1 MKLRYYLRGL
11 AVGILLTTIILTI
24 ANAGNK
30 PLTDAQIKQR
40 AAQLGMVEG
49 DSLRLSALQSGSDQS
64 TGENAAAK
72 ESVGEKSSSAEGS
85 TAESNVTESKAA
97 DDTAESGS
105 AATGSIS
112 ESSAATG
119 SASESSGATES
130 SVASSKTESS
140 ATTGSSTAESSAASS
155 KTESSAVASSASG
168 TGSEG
173 QLSDRPVTIEIQSG
187 ASSYTVSQSL
197 AAAGL
202 VEDARKFDDYLCD
215 NGYASKIHI
224 GVYEILPGTS
234 EKEIA
239 DMIAY

>member
-40 AAQLGMVEG
+40 AVQLGMVEG
-49 DSLRLSALQSGSDQS
+49 DSLRLSSLQNGSDQS
-64 TGENAAAK
+64 TGESAATK
-72 ESVGEKSSSAEGS
+72 ESAGKESSSAES
-85 TAESNVTESKAA
+85 S
-97 DDTAESGS
+97 TAESGS
-105 AATGSIS
+105 EAGTAETK
-112 ESSAATG
+112 E
-119 SASESSGATES
+119 SGATES
-130 SVASSKTESS
+130 AAGSSATGSTTESS
-140 ATTGSSTAESSAASS
+140 AASSTAESSVTASS
-155 KTESSAVASSASG
+155 TSG
-168 TGSEG
+168 VSGDEDQT
-173 QLSDRPVTIEIQSG
+173 SDRPVTIEIQSG
-187 ASSYTVSQSL
+187 ASSYTVSQAL

-239 DMIAY
+239 NMIAY

>member
-1 MKLRYYLRGL
+1 MRGL

-40 AAQLGMVEG
+40 AVQLGMVEG
-49 DSLRLSALQSGSDQS
+49 DSLRLSSLQNGSDQS
-64 TGENAAAK
+64 TGESAATK
-72 ESVGEKSSSAEGS
+72 ESAGKESSSAES
-85 TAESNVTESKAA
+85 S
-97 DDTAESGS
+97 TAESGS
-105 AATGSIS
+105 
-112 ESSAATG
+112 E
-119 SASESSGATES
+119 ASTAETKESGATES
-130 SVASSKTESS
+130 AAGSSAAGSAAESTEAASSAAESSEATGSSATGSTTESS
-140 ATTGSSTAESSAASS
+140 AASSTAESSVTASS
-155 KTESSAVASSASG
+155 TSG
-168 TGSEG
+168 VSGDEDQT
-173 QLSDRPVTIEIQSG
+173 SDRPVTIEIQSG
-187 ASSYTVSQSL
+187 ASSYTVSQAL

-239 DMIAY
+239 NMIAY